1 VRQYR
6 LNSNDYVEFLVRFES
21 IELDGSAVP
30 LRAAPDLS
38 GSVFTLDSPYG
49 EDLLVAPDDAIRE
62 NLFVF
67 AMKHLHL
74 ENFDWGWTTVPA
86 QQSKEPPRTFP
97 PGVHFRARIVTS
109 IDSNTAAPGDPIEA
123 VLLSPIPGK
132 DGREWA
138 PAGAHLRGHLLG
150 LHQGHLLDLKQE
162 ILKNENMDILEVLMQ
177 FEVIELNGSDVPF
190 QAAPDLSE
198 LYGISTGA
206 GAYVPGV
213 SVIPDPV
220 LRMNVF
226 IFRKEHL
233 HLNNFDWGWT
243 TSQAQQSPP

>member
-1 VRQYR
+1 
-6 LNSNDYVEFLVRFES
+6 
-21 IELDGSAVP
+21 
-30 LRAAPDLS
+30 
-38 GSVFTLDSPYG
+38 
-49 EDLLVAPDDAIRE
+49 
-62 NLFVF
+62 
-67 AMKHLHL
+67 MKHLHL
-74 ENFDWGWTTVPA
+74 ENFDWGWTTSPA
-86 QQSKEPPRTFP
+86 QQSKESHRTFP

-138 PAGAHLRGHLLG
+138 PAGARLRGHLLG
-150 LHQGHLLDLKQE
+150 LKQGQLLDLKQQVL
-162 ILKNENMDILEVLMQ
+162 LKNENMGIAEVLMQ

-190 QAAPDLSE
+190 QAAPDLSN
-198 LYGISTGA
+198 LFGISTGG

-233 HLNNFDWGWT
+233 QLENFDWGWT
-243 TSQAQQSPP
+243 TLPARQSPP